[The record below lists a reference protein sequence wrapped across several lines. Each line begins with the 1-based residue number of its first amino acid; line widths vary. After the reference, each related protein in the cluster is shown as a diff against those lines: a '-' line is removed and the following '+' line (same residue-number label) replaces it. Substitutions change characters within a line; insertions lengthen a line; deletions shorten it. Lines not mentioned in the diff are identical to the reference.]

1 MRSNGVNIL
10 TALLQSVQCECFVD
24 SREYSD
30 YERHP
35 QKNDA
40 VLDPRTVMRGL
51 FVIRLC
57 QSVLARIPEVISL
70 IQRLFQCIISR
81 ALSKVQYC

>member
-1 MRSNGVNIL
+1 MVSTSSQHCCKVFNVSVLWTAENIQIMKD
-10 TALLQSVQCECFVD
+10 T
-24 SREYSD
+24 
-30 YERHP
+30 P

-40 VLDPRTVMRGL
+40 VLYPRTVMRGL